1 MRISKIELNVDF
13 VGGQGQLT
21 EKEEMALSL
30 FFRNKKAEAAKAG
43 KIAEVKTTQKAK
55 IKA

>member
-1 MRISKIELNVDF
+1 MKTNRIELNVDF
-13 VGGQGQLT
+13 VGGQGPLT

-30 FFRNKKAEAAKAG
+30 FFRDKKEQAAKTG
-43 KIAEVKTTQKAK
+43 KIAAVQTTQKTK